1 MSKQGYSKQGY
12 IDYSKEEDDRVN
24 DASPVVSHST
34 KQGPVR
40 VIFNVLVFITVI
52 ALLRSLYV

>member
-1 MSKQGYSKQGY
+1 MSKKGY

-24 DASPVVSHST
+24 DASPVVPHST

-40 VIFNVLVFITVI
+40 VVFNVLVFITVI

>member
-1 MSKQGYSKQGY
+1 MSKRKQGY
-12 IDYSKEEDDRVN
+12 IDYSAEEDDRVN

-40 VIFNVLVFITVI
+40 VVFNILVFITVI

>member
-1 MSKQGYSKQGY
+1 MSKQGY
-12 IDYSKEEDDRVN
+12 IDSSEDDRVN
-24 DASPVVSHST
+24 DASPVVVSHST

-40 VIFNVLVFITVI
+40 VVFNVLVFITVI